1 MAWRKPNVSTD
12 VRSDHFGP
20 NRNPPHGVKPSEV
33 PQPRDEG
40 GRPVGASPDLV
51 GARPIERSRVQNR
64 KESNMRETNYPQ
76 KDEPKLV
83 FLSRPA
89 PGQKYEDWVD
99 SLIDEL
105 FKPGGLAD
113 GKIVQLRA
121 NQFPGGN

>member
-1 MAWRKPNVSTD
+1 MAWRKPNVSSD

-20 NRNPPHGVKPSEV
+20 NRNPPSWCETLRSVPAQQVRRKGGQGDSKTMSE
-33 PQPRDEG
+33 E
-40 GRPVGASPDLV
+40 
-51 GARPIERSRVQNR
+51 
-64 KESNMRETNYPQ
+64 NYPQ
-76 KDEPKLV
+76 KDEPQLV

-89 PGQKYEDWVD
+89 QGQKYEDWVD
-99 SLIDEL
+99 SLVDEL